1 MGKRLS
7 GNNARQVLAVAEN
20 SGAGEELEDL
30 LGKILSAAGLN
41 LKEDILLL
49 RLTRREN
56 ISFSNLG
63 RAWPVRHVLLFGIEP
78 KQLGLHFSLP
88 LHQAVELGGIVFLR
102 SHALSEIAEERQS
115 KGRPKAAALW
125 KSLRQLFPG
134 D

>member
-20 SGAGEELEDL
+20 SGAREELEDL

-88 LHQAVELGGIVFLR
+88 LHQAAELDGIVFLR